1 MPARLQGAVQ
11 GKDDFMNISDAIR
24 SIIKPHTDEI
34 LAPLST
40 VFSESMDRE
49 KPWQEYPRPQ
59 FVRDSYFSLNG
70 LWDYAITGD
79 RMLPSSFDGQILV
92 PFSPECSLSGVSRN
106 LQPGEYLY
114 YHRLLPEDF
123 CRIPSG
129 YRLLLHFG
137 AVDYETDIILNH
149 KQVLHHIGGYLPFTA
164 DITDFLCEGEN
175 HLSVRVRDDTNRT
188 EQSRGKQSLE
198 RGGIFYTAQSGI
210 WQSVWLEQVPSSYI
224 KDLYF
229 LPSFDTGEVTVTATI
244 AGSVPSSAP
253 VLTVSS
259 GDTELLS
266 TTLHPQ
272 KDSVH
277 NHDSREKEQPLS
289 LSVSS
294 MAEPGTLSVYTA
306 VFSLPEKD
314 FHPWTPENPFLY
326 DAKLSCATDQVTSY
340 FAMRLYSIEQKAP
353 GNTPVFC
360 LNHTPC
366 FLMGALDQGYW
377 PEGLYTAPSDEA
389 LVYDIQTTKSLG
401 YNMLRKHIKV
411 EMARWYYHCDRLG
424 MIVCQDMVNGG
435 GSYSMPLVSYLPTVS
450 QTLCN
455 QVRDHHYSL
464 LSREDKTH
472 RERFELECR
481 STVEYLKFFPSIA
494 IYCPFNEGWGQF
506 DAVRITDM
514 IRKLDPTRLIDST
527 SGWFDQGCGDF
538 VSVHNYFRKL
548 SVPAEHFS
556 GKRLKT
562 CACPAG
568 RARFLSEYGGL
579 ACQIKDHS
587 SVDRVFG
594 YKHYDTLPQ
603 FQEAYRELIQDALLP
618 LKEKGLSGAVYT
630 QVSDVEEEVNGLMT
644 YDRKVIKLPFPINPK
659 QGL

>member
-11 GKDDFMNISDAIR
+11 GKDDFMNISNAIH
-24 SIIKPHTDEI
+24 SIIKPHTDDV
-34 LAPLST
+34 LVPLST
-40 VFSESMDRE
+40 VFSESMNRE

-59 FVRDSYFSLNG
+59 LVRNSYFSLNG
-70 LWDYAITGD
+70 LWDYAITSD
-79 RMLPSSFDGQILV
+79 RMLPSSFNGQILV
-92 PFSPECSLSGVSRN
+92 PFSPECSLSGVMRN
-106 LQPGEYLY
+106 LQPGDYLY

-123 CRIPSG
+123 CHIPSG

-137 AVDYETDIILNH
+137 AVDYETDIVLNH
-149 KQVLHHIGGYLPFTA
+149 KQVLHHTGGYLPFTA
-164 DITDFLCEGEN
+164 DITDFLLEGEN

-224 KDLYF
+224 KELYF
-229 LPSFDTGEVTVTATI
+229 LPSFDTGEVTVTAMI
-244 AGSVPSSAP
+244 AGDVPSGTP
-253 VLTVSS
+253 VLTVFS
-259 GDTELLS
+259 DNTELLS
-266 TTLHPQ
+266 TALHLQ

-277 NHDSREKEQPLS
+277 SQNFREKEQALS
-289 LSVSS
+289 LSVFSGT
-294 MAEPGTLSVYTA
+294 EPGPLSVYTA
-306 VFSLPEKD
+306 VFSLPGKD
-314 FHPWTPENPFLY
+314 FHPWTPEDPFLY
-326 DAKLSCATDQVTSY
+326 DAQLSCGRDQVTSY

-389 LVYDIQTTKSLG
+389 LIYDIQTMKSLG
-401 YNMLRKHIKV
+401 YNMLRKHIKI

-435 GSYSMPLVSYLPTVS
+435 GAYSMPLVSYLPTVS

-455 QVRDHHYSL
+455 KIRDHHYSL
-464 LSREDKTH
+464 LSREDKAH
-472 RERFELECR
+472 RNLFELECHAA
-481 STVEYLKFFPSIA
+481 VEYLKFFPSIA

-556 GKRLKT
+556 GKRLKNHS
-562 CACPAG
+562 CPAG

-579 ACQIKDHS
+579 ACQIKGHS

-603 FQEAYRELIQDALLP
+603 FQEAYRKLIQDFLLP

-644 YDRKVIKLPFPINPK
+644 YDRKVVKVPFPEEPK
-659 QGL
+659 KGQ

>member
-1 MPARLQGAVQ
+1 MPAGPYGAMQ

-24 SIIKPHTDEI
+24 SIIKPHTDDV

-40 VFSESMDRE
+40 VFSGSMDRA

-59 FVRDSYFSLNG
+59 LVRDSYFSLNG

-92 PFSPECSLSGVSRN
+92 PFSPECSLSGVRRN

-149 KQVLHHIGGYLPFTA
+149 KQVLHHTGGYLPFTA

-188 EQSRGKQSLE
+188 QQSRGKQSLE

-259 GDTELLS
+259 GNTELLS
-266 TTLHPQ
+266 TALHPEKTSAHNPDSSG
-272 KDSVH
+272 KDPS
-277 NHDSREKEQPLS
+277 LS

-294 MAEPGTLSVYTA
+294 VATPGTLSVYTA

-314 FHPWTPENPFLY
+314 FHPWTPEDPFLY
-326 DAKLSCATDQVTSY
+326 DAELSCGRDQVTSY
-340 FAMRLYSIEQKAP
+340 FAMRLYSIESKTP
-353 GNTPVFC
+353 GDIPVFC

-389 LVYDIQTTKSLG
+389 LVYDIQTMKSLG

-579 ACQIKDHS
+579 ACQIKGHC

-603 FQEAYRELIQDALLP
+603 FQEAYRELIQNSLLP

-644 YDRKVIKLPFPINPK
+644 YDRKVIKIPFPINPK
-659 QGL
+659 QGQ